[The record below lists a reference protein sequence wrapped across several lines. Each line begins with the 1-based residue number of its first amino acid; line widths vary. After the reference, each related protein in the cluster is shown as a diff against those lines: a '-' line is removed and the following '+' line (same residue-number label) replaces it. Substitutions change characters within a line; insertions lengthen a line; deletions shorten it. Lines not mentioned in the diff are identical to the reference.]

1 MCLASGLIH
10 IVRRGNGLKKYRS
23 ILNWG
28 GHKSAALAMVQEN
41 CDIYLVTD
49 MEDKLVKKVNMVPFH
64 NLQQA
69 VDAALTRMG
78 EKATVYVVP
87 VGGSTLPVVAE

>member
-1 MCLASGLIH
+1 M
-10 IVRRGNGLKKYRS
+10 
-23 ILNWG
+23 
-28 GHKSAALAMVQEN
+28 
-41 CDIYLVTD
+41 TD
-49 MEDKLVKKVNMVPFH
+49 MEDKLVKKANMVPFH

-78 EKATVYVVP
+78 EKAAVYVVP